1 MNLKCSI
8 FILSVLLLPACAT
21 QEVMKYDKEK
31 ELSDIKEYDEKIKVK
46 NIEVEPPVV
55 AEVPVVDA
63 KGKTVTKKKKTPPPV
78 AKKKKSSPIVTDPKL
93 PHQPTIEDGE
103 NFIGRRPIKD
113 PFRVGEKTT
122 FAVSY
127 FNIVAGNLTM
137 EVLPFA
143 EVNGEKAY
151 HLRISAKS
159 SDFFNKIYAVDDMA
173 ETYLNY
179 ENMLPYNLSVKVKE
193 SKQLKEIRSF
203 LDWNTLKGSYWEK
216 KVTKEK
222 GEESKKIEW
231 DILAYSQNVISAA
244 FYMRTFAWKPGKK
257 IQFRVADQGDNIVFK
272 GEVVRQEKLKTEVGE
287 FDTLVIKPE
296 FEVKGVFKPVGEIL
310 IWLTNDDRKNI
321 VRIESAIKI
330 GTLVLKLRGL
340 EKGQEVTP

>member
-1 MNLKCSI
+1 
-8 FILSVLLLPACAT
+8 
-21 QEVMKYDKEK
+21 MKYDKEK
-31 ELSDIKEYDEKIKVK
+31 ELSDIKEYEEKIKVK
-46 NIEVEPPVV
+46 SIETEPAVV
-55 AEVPVVDA
+55 AEAAPVDV
-63 KGKTVTKKKKTPPPV
+63 KGKTSAKKKKTPPPPPV
-78 AKKKKSSPIVTDPKL
+78 AKKKKSPIVTDPKL

-137 EVLPFA
+137 DVLPFA

-151 HLRISAKS
+151 HFRISAKS

-203 LDWNTLKGSYWEK
+203 LDWNTSKGSYWEK

-231 DILAYSQNVISAA
+231 DILPYSQNVISAA

-340 EKGQEVTP
+340 EKGQEEVKSP